1 MGKHKNIKKQ
11 ISKESTISL
20 KQANRR
26 TRPKYKIP
34 TRFSY
39 GFWRIFFTVGARL
52 LNITPDKQSIIEM
65 NNIDGPIL
73 ALGAH
78 VNGIDFAGMLATL
91 KNKRIAF
98 VVSASLFYEKFISG
112 FVRLLG
118 NIIPKKQFSAD
129 FECIKAMKFFID
141 NGISIGIYPEGR
153 VSIDGKSGDIAD
165 STIKLIKYLGVP
177 VVFSYTPGGYLQRP
191 RYANKMRKGNRLTAY
206 SKLILSKEQVQQ
218 MGIPEIREVVKEAF
232 CYNEM
237 EYQEN
242 EKLSFIPKSRKIALT
257 YGLDFLLHQC
267 PKCLAECSM
276 EATSY
281 SEMRCKKCGNT
292 ISIDSYGHIYPVKE
306 GDFCYDR
313 IDKWYDFQRD
323 YLCRIIEESEN
334 YSRSVKVDLLIND
347 ESKFAFEKVDS
358 GTLTIDKN
366 GFCFE
371 GDVFQGLSMS
381 IKESPYITVRLGKH
395 IDFFVDYKI
404 YRFIFEEKGEPA
416 GFNLAAELL
425 HNKYHRIEK
434 L

>member
-1 MGKHKNIKKQ
+1 MGKQKSIEKQ
-11 ISKESTISL
+11 QKTDSKISS
-20 KQANRR
+20 KQSNRR

-39 GFWRIFFTVGARL
+39 GFWRIFVTVWARL
-52 LNITPDKQSIIEM
+52 LNISPDKESIIQM
-65 NNIDGPIL
+65 NNIEGPVL

-78 VNGIDFAGMLATL
+78 VNGIDFAGMMATL

-112 FVRLLG
+112 FVRFLG

-153 VSIDGKSGDIAD
+153 VSIDGKSGDVAD

-191 RYANKMRKGNRLTAY
+191 RYANKMRKGNRLYSY

-218 MGIPEIREVVKEAF
+218 MEISEIREVVREAF

-237 EYQEN
+237 EYQE
-242 EKLSFIPKSRKIALT
+242 KHQLSFIPKSRKVSLT

-276 EATSY
+276 DATSGP
-281 SEMRCKKCGNT
+281 EMRCKKCGNT
-292 ISIDSYGHIYPVKE
+292 ISIDSFGHISPVKD
-306 GDFCYDR
+306 GDLCYDR
-313 IDKWYDFQRD
+313 IDKWYAFQRES
-323 YLCRIIEESEN
+323 LLKKIEDSEN
-334 YSRSVKVDLLIND
+334 YSRSTKVDLLIND

-358 GTLTIDKN
+358 GILTIDKN

-371 GDVFQGLSMS
+371 GDVFQGLTIS

-395 IDFFVDYKI
+395 IDFFVDYRI

-425 HNKYHRIEK
+425 HKKYHRIEK